1 MVTNKDTSM
10 LAKYGGS
17 VVLTKHWAKYL
28 LQHMNMVK
36 KRGNTKAK
44 VTMENFDELRTA
56 FILNVKNVMELD

>member
-28 LQHMNMVK
+28 LQRMNMVK
-36 KRGNTKAK
+36 EEGTPKQK
-44 VTMENFDELRTA
+44 
-56 FILNVKNVMELD
+56 